1 MDLVAWYEA
10 YWSAKDDTVDH
21 SRLNLLLPYIQAGQR
36 VFQLD
41 GGPGM
46 LAERMVRERGAQVV
60 MTDLTQEATRR
71 ARAKSLEASQLYI
84 GDTDIPHSDASFDA
98 VVSDSAIEHH
108 FDPARSFDELARV
121 LKPGGVFLLCLPNA
135 AHWRCRWWLLRGRF
149 PYVRGTPTD
158 FTHLRFFTLNEIR
171 HWLSDRDI
179 AIQHVDG
186 SASLWVRGLY
196 PAWLRRPPFATLYVR
211 LAHRFPTFFAR
222 DLIVIGRKGPESTQ
236 GLGGLQVEG

>member
-1 MDLVAWYEA
+1 MNLVAWYEA
-10 YWSAKDDTVDH
+10 YWAAKDDTVDQ
-21 SRLNLLLPYIQAGQR
+21 SRLDLLLPHIQPGQR

-60 MTDLTQEATRR
+60 MTDLTYEATQR
-71 ARAKSLEASQLYI
+71 ALAKGLDASQLYI
-84 GDTDIPHSDASFDA
+84 AEADIPHPSAGFDV

-121 LKPGGVFLLCLPNA
+121 LKPDGLMVLCLPNI

-149 PYVRGTPTD
+149 PIVRASPTD

-171 HWLSDRDI
+171 DWLDDRGI
-179 AIQHVDG
+179 TITHLDG

-196 PAWLRRPPFATLYVR
+196 PGWLRRPPFNLLYTR
-211 LAHRFPTFFAR
+211 LARRFPTLFAR
-222 DLIVIGRKGPESTQ
+222 DLIVVGRKRA
-236 GLGGLQVEG
+236 